1 MKTGSFFIL
10 LILFNY
16 LACYNFYKEI
26 KHMEEKTKYQIE
38 KEKAEKRAVEKEN
51 KILSIVLPVV
61 GVIAFIVGLLGAI
74 LTLNQNKMPITV
86 VYIVLAVLGFGGV
99 LYGIVVLIRIKKP
112 DFLKKKVVEQED
124 EVLPD

>member
-1 MKTGSFFIL
+1 
-10 LILFNY
+10 
-16 LACYNFYKEI
+16 
-26 KHMEEKTKYQIE
+26 MEEKTKYQIE
-38 KEKAEKRAVEKEN
+38 KEKAEKRAIEKEN

-74 LTLNQNKMPITV
+74 LTLNQNKMPITI
-86 VYIVLAVLGFGGV
+86 VYIVLAVLGFFGV
-99 LYGIVVLIRIKKP
+99 LDCIVGLIRIKKP

>member
-1 MKTGSFFIL
+1 
-10 LILFNY
+10 
-16 LACYNFYKEI
+16 
-26 KHMEEKTKYQIE
+26 MEEKTKYQIE
-38 KEKAEKRAVEKEN
+38 KEKAEKRAIEKEN

-86 VYIVLAVLGFGGV
+86 VYIVLAVLGFFGI

>member
-1 MKTGSFFIL
+1 
-10 LILFNY
+10 
-16 LACYNFYKEI
+16 
-26 KHMEEKTKYQIE
+26 MEEKTKYQIE
-38 KEKAEKRAVEKEN
+38 KEKAEKRAIEKEN